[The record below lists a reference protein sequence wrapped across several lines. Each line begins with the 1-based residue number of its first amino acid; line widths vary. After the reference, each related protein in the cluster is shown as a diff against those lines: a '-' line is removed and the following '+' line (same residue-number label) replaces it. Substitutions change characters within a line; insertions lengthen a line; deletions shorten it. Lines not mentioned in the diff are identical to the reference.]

1 MTRWFTALGFATFF
15 LAACSTT
22 KPDVHAIAVDPL
34 SGARI
39 AGDVNPV
46 TDPTII
52 GSVDEAAREARIE
65 SEAAARKGR
74 QIGNVAGVLAA
85 VLGGPRHDTVDG
97 MIDRY
102 LIVRDL
108 SEATGAIIGASK
120 GATKGAQRGLE
131 LDKQFA
137 ELHKIE
143 GIEVTRPT
151 PDRIDIRTS
160 GIPSNQTLAN
170 IVAVLAGREERSI
183 DIEAADPVPL
193 DIRDSLIELGLPAA
207 SISVQRNDKIE
218 DVLIRIRY
226 RY

>member
-1 MTRWFTALGFATFF
+1 MTRWYSALGFASLF
-15 LAACSTT
+15 LVACTT
-22 KPDVHAIAVDPL
+22 TQPSLEKIAVDPI

-39 AGDVNPV
+39 TGNVDPV

-52 GSVDEAAREARIE
+52 GSVDEAAREAQIE

-74 QIGNVAGVLAA
+74 QIGNVVGVLAA
-85 VLGGPRHDTVDG
+85 VFGGPRHDTWEDAVA
-97 MIDRY
+97 RY
-102 LIVRDL
+102 VIVRDL

-120 GATKGAQRGLE
+120 GAKIGAQRGLE

-137 ELHKIE
+137 ELHNIE

-151 PDRIDIRTS
+151 PDRIDIRTA

-170 IVAVLAGREERSI
+170 IVKVFHGREERSI
-183 DIEAADPVPL
+183 DIEAADPIPL
-193 DIRDSLIELGLPAA
+193 DIRDSLIDLGLPAS
-207 SISVQRNDKIE
+207 SISVQRNDRID
-218 DVLIRIRY
+218 DVIIRIRY